1 MASEEQVR
9 RTLNRYITSFNAA
22 LAGPPSDPLDPAVAH
37 IELWVTALVGSN
49 LILEGWTEGHPIF
62 GRTKVWTSRL
72 IHITADRRWARTV
85 DRWYSLGKP
94 YSAEIER
101 VFPGIEPSEADIPLP
116 PEFVRVPM
124 AVAVRAMRD
133 CPNLMRKLAAGS
145 SCKDL
150 VPALEEIEAVWP
162 PEDGLY
168 PSEN

>member
-9 RTLNRYITSFNAA
+9 RTLNRFITSFNAA
-22 LAGPPSDPLDPAVAH
+22 LAGPPSDPLDPEVAH
-37 IELWVTALVGSN
+37 IELWATALVGSN
-49 LILEGWTEGHPIF
+49 LFLESWTEGHPIF

-72 IHITADRRWARTV
+72 IHITADLKWARTV
-85 DRWYSLGKP
+85 NRWYSLEKP
-94 YSAEIER
+94 LSEKIEG
-101 VFPGIEPSEADIPLP
+101 VFPSTQSLEADILSN

-124 AVAVRAMRD
+124 EVAVRAMRD

-150 VPALEEIEAVWP
+150 IPAFEDIEAMWP